1 MNFEKMPVYM
11 KYATSVKKVIYRDYD
26 MNMAYQKHME
36 ARTPKLIDPPFKI
49 DMEYLNKK
57 ELIDPPFK
65 IDMDYLKKR

>member
-1 MNFEKMPVYM
+1 
-11 KYATSVKKVIYRDYD
+11 